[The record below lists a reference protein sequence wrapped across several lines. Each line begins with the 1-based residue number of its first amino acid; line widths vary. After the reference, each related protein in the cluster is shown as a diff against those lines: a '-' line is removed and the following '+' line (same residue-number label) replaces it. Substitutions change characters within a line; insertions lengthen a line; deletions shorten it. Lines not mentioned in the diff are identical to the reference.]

1 MQIMRPLAVSCC
13 MLIVVA
19 WIGTRPFELEAFRPL
34 PELRVEQGADTLG
47 KIDSLVFAAIRA
59 RAFPGASVA
68 VGYRGRI
75 IKLTGYGNYSYGT
88 RKAVTPDSP
97 FDLASLTKVVAT
109 TTAAMQLY
117 EAGRLDLNATVYSYL
132 PEFAQNGKQDVTIR
146 HLLTHTSGLQPFI
159 FFHQIGI
166 TDRETVMDSIYALVL
181 NTPPGKKYRYSDFSM
196 IVLAFVIERITGQD
210 FATYAREYIFEPL
223 GMHATG
229 FRDPGV
235 RDPEVVPTEM
245 DDYFR
250 FRLVQ
255 GEVHDETSWILGGDA
270 GHAGLFSTAADLGRF
285 AAMLTQ
291 RGQAGDT
298 QFLQP
303 ETIRLFT
310 TAVDTS
316 QHTRALGW
324 DTRSKDEEASAGV
337 LFGPR
342 SFGHTGFT
350 GTSIWIDP
358 DAELFVIL
366 LSNRVFPRRENYKYV
381 KVRPAVA
388 DAAYEAIIGKSAQ

>member
-1 MQIMRPLAVSCC
+1 MQIMRPLAASCC
-13 MLIVVA
+13 LLVVVA
-19 WIGTRPFELEAFRPL
+19 WIGTRPSYHEAVRLSSELQIVQE
-34 PELRVEQGADTLG
+34 VDTLG
-47 KIDSLVFAAIRA
+47 KIDSLVFAAIRN

-75 IKLTGYGNYSYGT
+75 VKLAGYGNYSYGT
-88 RKAVTPDSP
+88 RKAVTPESP

-117 EAGRLDLNATVYSYL
+117 EAGRLDLDATVHSYL
-132 PEFAQNGKQDVTIR
+132 PEFAQNGKQDITIR

-166 TDRETVMDSIYALVL
+166 TDRETVVDSIYALAL
-181 NTPPGKKYRYSDFSM
+181 NTPPGKEYRYSDFSM

-210 FATYAREYIFEPL
+210 FGTYARDYIFEPL

-229 FRDPGV
+229 FREPGV
-235 RDPEVVPTEM
+235 PDPEVVPTEM

-270 GHAGLFSTAADLGRF
+270 GHAGLFSTAADLARF
-285 AAMLTQ
+285 ATMLAQ
-291 RGQAGDT
+291 QGQTSGG

-310 TAVDTS
+310 TAVDTTR
-316 QHTRALGW
+316 HTRALGW
-324 DTRSKDEEASAGV
+324 DTRSQDEDASAGV
-337 LFGPR
+337 LLGPR

-366 LSNRVFPRRENYKYV
+366 LTNRVFPRRENYKYV

-388 DAAYEAIIGKSAQ
+388 DAAYEAILGRPAE